1 VRLHMRPGFYTPQ
14 WSDAAVRRLV
24 RDAGDLLEPL
34 LRLAEADIQAQRHDV
49 VHADIAALRERI
61 AQVQAAQP
69 STRWRSPLT
78 GEQIMRHF
86 GLKPSPVVGQLKRY
100 LEEQVIE
107 GALHPDD
114 TEHALRL
121 AEAYLQQIQ
130 ESSV

>member
-1 VRLHMRPGFYTPQ
+1 
-14 WSDAAVRRLV
+14 VRRLI

-34 LRLAEADIQAQRHDV
+34 LRLVEADIKAQRHDV

-61 AQVQAAQP
+61 AKVQAAQP
-69 STRWRSPLT
+69 PTRWRSPLT
-78 GEQIMRHF
+78 GEQLMQHF
-86 GLKPSPVVGQLKRY
+86 GLKPSPLVGRLKRY

-121 AEAYLQQIQ
+121 AEAYLRQIQ
-130 ESSV
+130 EPSV